1 MNFISVSLNELLEVI
16 KHRHFKIRVQM
27 YFGLD
32 YNLKSALCIK
42 KFSLIL
48 LVFWLHRLYLAFNST
63 SSLVASLWADGT
75 SKNII

>member
-1 MNFISVSLNELLEVI
+1 MVFKYEYFISISLNELLEVV

-42 KFSLIL
+42 HFFLDIIGIL
-48 LVFWLHRLYLAFNST
+48 VTQTVS
-63 SSLVASLWADGT
+63 G
-75 SKNII
+75 I